1 MEKENVSI
9 RDIDLVDLSLLHNI
23 LHLIIFISLFLGL
36 ESYLKLCQVTGSE
49 VSRNLFF
56 LLY

>member
-1 MEKENVSI
+1 MNY

-56 LLY
+56 FVILNN